1 MQISF
6 VLGGGAPC
14 NQTAHFSS
22 VSEQLTPLTPSG
34 ATSCSAFVTTD
45 FASLVAKGN
54 GIEQSIIYNAGDGW
68 FTSTFTGTGTA
79 TITPYLDPDL
89 TISDS
94 NVLPITG
101 QLTEWFGGQL
111 QPQQHGLTAPSTS
124 RAQTRTGTHTEG
136 PRRLAREHD
145 RGPRRSRL
153 RTASRSRAAKSL
165 SLEAGRSCWPPGLA
179 VVEIRT
185 AVRGRPSAHGRR
197 GDRHRSS
204 AATRRSPLEPRV
216 RPS

>member
-6 VLGGGAPC
+6 VLGGAGGAPC

-34 ATSCSAFVTTD
+34 ATNCSAFVTTD
-45 FASLVAKGN
+45 FASLVATGN

-101 QLTEWFGGQL
+101 QLTEWFGGSFNRSNTVL
-111 QPQQHGLTAPSTS
+111 QHLPLLGHRRE
-124 RAQTRTGTHTEG
+124 RAHTEG
-136 PRRLAREHD
+136 RRRLAREHD

-179 VVEIRT
+179 LVEIRT
-185 AVRGRPSAHGRR
+185 AVRGKPTGSTAG
-197 GDRHRSS
+197 
-204 AATRRSPLEPRV
+204 
-216 RPS
+216 

>member
-6 VLGGGAPC
+6 VLGGAGGAPC

-34 ATSCSAFVTTD
+34 ATNCSAFVTTD
-45 FASLVAKGN
+45 FASLVATGS

-101 QLTEWFGGQL
+101 QLTEWFGGSFNRSNTVL
-111 QPQQHGLTAPSTS
+111 QHLPLLGH
-124 RAQTRTGTHTEG
+124 
-136 PRRLAREHD
+136 RREREHT
-145 RGPRRSRL
+145 L
-153 RTASRSRAAKSL
+153 RVLGVSHANTTAAAPLAPPHSF
-165 SLEAGRSCWPPGLA
+165 EITSC
-179 VVEIRT
+179 
-185 AVRGRPSAHGRR
+185 
-197 GDRHRSS
+197 
-204 AATRRSPLEPRV
+204 
-216 RPS
+216 

>member
-34 ATSCSAFVTTD
+34 ATNCSAFVTTD
-45 FASLVAKGN
+45 FASLVATGN
-54 GIEQSIIYNAGDGW
+54 GIEQSIIDNAGDGW

-136 PRRLAREHD
+136 RRRLAREHD
-145 RGPRRSRL
+145 RGRAARASARL
-153 RTASRSRAAKSL
+153 RDHELLNLSPSRPGGRAGRPASL
-165 SLEAGRSCWPPGLA
+165 SLRFEQRFEADQ
-179 VVEIRT
+179 T
-185 AVRGRPSAHGRR
+185 VR
-197 GDRHRSS
+197 
-204 AATRRSPLEPRV
+204 
-216 RPS
+216 